1 MDTKTQHGYLVLAD
15 ISGYTAFIAGTELE
29 HAHEIISDL
38 LEVILS
44 RFTPLLTL
52 SKLEGDA
59 VFCYAPESAVPRG
72 ETLLELVEATYVAFR
87 DRREGV
93 RRHTT
98 CTCRACQSIPM
109 LDLKFMVHHG
119 DFIVQD
125 IAGIRELA
133 GSDVNLVHRLLK
145 NHVSEAT
152 GWKAYA
158 LFTETGLAHMGVRPN
173 SLVEQPEAYEHL
185 GEVKTFSCD
194 LHVRYSELKDAR
206 REVVTP
212 QQAFASVQKEI
223 SASPQVLWDWLNDPA
238 KIIKWSPNRDMH
250 PGIRPNGRS
259 GPGARNHCLHGKQQT
274 MIETVLDWRPFDY
287 FTARQDSQMMRGA
300 FIITTALIPLE
311 TTTRVEVYFDFEP
324 YWAVARPFK
333 ASLGKLAVNIFGMIK
348 EYDTLKQ
355 LVEYPAEALPLQAA
369 LAPR

>member
-15 ISGYTAFIAGTELE
+15 ISGYTAYIAGTELE

-38 LEVILS
+38 LEVILGKF
-44 RFTPLLTL
+44 RPLLTL

-59 VFCYAPESAVPRG
+59 VFCYAPESALPRG

-98 CTCRACQSIPM
+98 CTCRACQSTPM

-125 IAGIRELA
+125 VAGIRELA
-133 GSDVNLVHRLLK
+133 GSDVNLIHRLLK

-158 LFTETGLAHMGVRPN
+158 LFTEAGLDHMGVRPT

-185 GEVKTFSCD
+185 GEVKTFVTCIKK
-194 LHVRYSELKDAR
+194 LRPR
-206 REVVTP
+206 R
-212 QQAFASVQKEI
+212 
-223 SASPQVLWDWLNDPA
+223 
-238 KIIKWSPNRDMH
+238 RCC
-250 PGIRPNGRS
+250 GIG
-259 GPGARNHCLHGKQQT
+259 
-274 MIETVLDWRPFDY
+274 
-287 FTARQDSQMMRGA
+287 
-300 FIITTALIPLE
+300 
-311 TTTRVEVYFDFEP
+311 
-324 YWAVARPFK
+324 
-333 ASLGKLAVNIFGMIK
+333 
-348 EYDTLKQ
+348 
-355 LVEYPAEALPLQAA
+355 
-369 LAPR
+369 